1 MLINNL
7 GSEFKQINK
16 YCDYFLAPENDRK
29 IKYVEILR
37 KLAQDR
43 QSFLKN
49 PGSFEFN
56 RNESEISALDSI
68 EKKQANML
76 YNSLKLERKPTLL
89 KSGLNKSK
97 LWKSDLHKM

>member
-37 KLAQDR
+37 RLA
-43 QSFLKN
+43 
-49 PGSFEFN
+49 
-56 RNESEISALDSI
+56 
-68 EKKQANML
+68 
-76 YNSLKLERKPTLL
+76 
-89 KSGLNKSK
+89 
-97 LWKSDLHKM
+97 